1 MNKNLTLIF
10 CSYQSQYFLEKVLRR
25 FYKKYPIIIVE
36 NSCDKSIRDELKSK
50 FKNINFIIPKKNLG
64 VASSYNLAIRKA
76 KSKFVFL
83 NNPDIEISNFAI
95 RKLITCANK
104 IKNFGIISPVYK
116 NERIFRNYEILSS
129 KKEYINKTTKKFN
142 VREVDL
148 IDNSFLISKRI
159 IKKIMFDE
167 KFFLYFEVFDF
178 AKNLKKTG
186 KKLYVAKNIKF
197 NHFGS
202 SSVPIKY
209 SNLVEKTRAFHYN
222 WSKFY
227 FYKKNY
233 NYFFALRKIYP
244 NIFKALKKLLISL
257 IKVDTNN
264 CLIGLIELM
273 GIFAS
278 VFCLK
283 SFYRPKN

>member
-1 MNKNLTLIF
+1 ML
-10 CSYQSQYFLEKVLRR
+10 V
-25 FYKKYPIIIVE
+25 
-36 NSCDKSIRDELKSK
+36 
-50 FKNINFIIPKKNLG
+50 
-64 VASSYNLAIRKA
+64 
-76 KSKFVFL
+76 
-83 NNPDIEISNFAI
+83 
-95 RKLITCANK
+95 
-104 IKNFGIISPVYK
+104 
-116 NERIFRNYEILSS
+116 
-129 KKEYINKTTKKFN
+129 
-142 VREVDL
+142 
-148 IDNSFLISKRI
+148 
-159 IKKIMFDE
+159 
-167 KFFLYFEVFDF
+167 
-178 AKNLKKTG
+178 KNLKFDHLGT
-186 KKLYVAKNIKF
+186 
-197 NHFGS
+197 S
-202 SSVPIKY
+202 SSHKKFDYAIKENRNWHF
-209 SNLVEKTRAFHYN
+209 S